1 MNQNSAADQAHPEG
15 IASSEAEP
23 TGVDDPI
30 LRDEHE
36 FLHAF
41 INASQDEARTVASY
55 VRDTD
60 FHSPMHAALWRAA
73 IVAPRPDIVGVP
85 GEPLVMEELERQLEP
100 GSRHLDV
107 AGNALVQVA
116 FTDAPPA
123 ELPMYTHRLLAAA
136 VRREAFVFADRAR
149 QVAELTDGDD
159 IYNAIAKF
167 GMQFRDGARVRLE
180 AHSATIDRHAHAFEQ
195 LAAAAKT
202 QTTSAAG
209 RDAATAPAPDTP
221 KGAVGASHRV
231 KAALGAAAGSTT
243 RRPAGATV
251 HPLEPHRRAR
261 MSGPQQAAARA
272 VER

>member
-15 IASSEAEP
+15 IVSSEAEP

-41 INASQDEARTVASY
+41 INASQDDARTAASY
-55 VRDTD
+55 VRPKD
-60 FHSPMHAALWRAA
+60 FYRPVHAAVWEAA
-73 IVAPRPDIVGVP
+73 VAARKAA
-85 GEPLVMEELERQLEP
+85 GEPGAQHVMEQITTQQAPSDHHVRQ
-100 GSRHLDV
+100 R
-107 AGNALVQVA
+107 ANALVQIIG
-116 FTDAPPA
+116 TDADRGRLA
-123 ELPMYTHRLLAAA
+123 AYTHRLLESA

-159 IYNAIAKF
+159 IYNAIARF
-167 GMQFRDGARVRLE
+167 GAEFRDGARTRLE
-180 AHSATIDRHAHAFEQ
+180 AHSAAIDRHAHDFEQ
-195 LAAAAKT
+195 LAAAQN
-202 QTTSAAG
+202 QTNETG
-209 RDAATAPAPDTP
+209 KDAPAAPAQETP
-221 KGAVGASHRV
+221 QKGAVGASHRV

-251 HPLEPHRRAR
+251 HPLEPVRRAR
-261 MSGPQQAAARA
+261 MSGPQQSAARA

>member
-41 INASQDEARTVASY
+41 INASQDDARTAARYVRPNDFYRPVHAAVWEAALEARKVA
-55 VRDTD
+55 
-60 FHSPMHAALWRAA
+60 
-73 IVAPRPDIVGVP
+73 
-85 GEPLVMEELERQLEP
+85 GEPGAQHVMEQITTQQAPSDHHVRQ
-100 GSRHLDV
+100 R
-107 AGNALVQVA
+107 ANALVQIIG
-116 FTDAPPA
+116 TDADRERLA
-123 ELPMYTHRLLAAA
+123 SYTHRLLESA

-159 IYNAIAKF
+159 IYTAIARF
-167 GMQFRDGARVRLE
+167 GAEFRDGARTRLE
-180 AHSATIDRHAHAFEQ
+180 AHSAAIDRHAHDFEQ
-195 LAAAAKT
+195 LAAAANE
-202 QTTSAAG
+202 TSK
-209 RDAATAPAPDTP
+209 DAPAAPAQETLQ